1 MTTVFQPIDS
11 PESMAAAIRKAGII
25 PFVHNTV
32 PGWSIRELTA
42 PGCWF
47 TDEDVEVLG
56 PWDWKIE
63 VLREGDITY
72 SKCISNKAVFATV
85 ECFRHLMNWRR
96 SQPFYRMALG
106 EGYPVHNQMDKLYS
120 LFSPVLLSA
129 IRELGCVGG
138 SDIRKILTQRTTPVQ
153 RRQIT
158 GHMEKYLIPEVR
170 RTVADYLETFLE
182 MGTWTV
188 VADFER
194 VYKGP
199 RMEYKGWQKSTIT
212 TPDELFGV
220 SAESSGRPSSA
231 FPSAGLPAS
240 RSGASRHA
248 SRSAVSAVSAV
259 SAASRPASQSAVFAA
274 GPRAVGS
281 QPFWARIVDDCT
293 PSNLPDCS
301 PEASRD
307 ALIARI
313 QANFPSTS
321 TKDLLKLL

>member
-220 SAESSGRPSSA
+220 SAESSDRPSSA
-231 FPSAGLPAS
+231 FPSAGP
-240 RSGASRHA
+240 
-248 SRSAVSAVSAV
+248 
-259 SAASRPASQSAVFAA
+259 SAAPSCISSEAFPSA
-274 GPRAVGS
+274 GPSAIRQRAGGS
-281 QPFWARIVDDCT
+281 KPFWARIVDDST

-313 QANFPSTS
+313 QSNFPSAS